1 MEKKKIK
8 KIYQEKIKIFKHHN
22 FLYFEKNKPIITDG
36 DFDKLKNEIIELE
49 KSHKY
54 LKDKDSPSNSV
65 GFKPSK
71 NFKKSLHKTPM
82 LSLGNAFLEEDLIN
96 FEKKIKN
103 FLSIKNDF
111 EIYYSAEP

>member
-22 FLYFEKNKPIITDG
+22 FLYFEKNKPILTDG

-54 LKDKDSPSNSV
+54 LKDK
-65 GFKPSK
+65 
-71 NFKKSLHKTPM
+71 SLKFDFLKLNLPHYENYHFH
-82 LSLGNAFLEEDLIN
+82 LG
-96 FEKKIKN
+96 
-103 FLSIKNDF
+103 
-111 EIYYSAEP
+111 EIHYLLLVFHLYF